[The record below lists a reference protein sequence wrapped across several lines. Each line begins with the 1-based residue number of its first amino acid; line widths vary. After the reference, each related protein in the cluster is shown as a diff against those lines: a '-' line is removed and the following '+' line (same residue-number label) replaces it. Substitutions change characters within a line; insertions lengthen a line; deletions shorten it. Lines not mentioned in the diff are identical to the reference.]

1 MEDGKTEEKIYR
13 NHYTEKIEIDKDVR
27 IIVEILDEIMAQEP
41 PDGWIFQVLQD
52 LKKGKSDVSIIIKSP
67 VSRAKFYLV
76 KENLVNKVYKCC
88 IFKGLVPYEDILHE
102 EIG

>member
-41 PDGWIFQVLQD
+41 PDGWIFQGLLD
-52 LKKGKSDVSIIIKSP
+52 L
-67 VSRAKFYLV
+67 
-76 KENLVNKVYKCC
+76 
-88 IFKGLVPYEDILHE
+88 
-102 EIG
+102 